1 MRRLAHRIVHARR
14 FGHLLVILI
23 IGSAISHGVGES
35 VLPDP
40 ADWETSN
47 QTFDWLIIIL
57 VASFWLPTV
66 VALTLEAL
74 FKMFGHLPRVDRYFR
89 EGWNSLDFLIVS
101 FLIFN
106 IVAPTALSSYAVLI
120 VSVRLLR
127 LLRGLS
133 TVQDLHL
140 ILSTLFRSIPSL
152 GHIMVLMGIVIYS
165 YALVGLNHFGEH
177 DPEHWGSLGVSVLS
191 LFQIVTL
198 DDWGNIM
205 RTTIELEPLAWVY
218 FVSFVISSAFIV
230 TNLFIAVVIKNL
242 DEARQER
249 LRTLETPAS
258 KLDFTHFKRH
268 ERGRLRVDGIERPGV
283 PEYLDQLRTVKNL
296 PTPATGGAA
305 PELRRPLLFLDFA

>member
-1 MRRLAHRIVHARR
+1 M
-14 FGHLLVILI
+14 
-23 IGSAISHGVGES
+23 STE
-35 VLPDP
+35 P
-40 ADWETSN
+40 
-47 QTFDWLIIIL
+47 
-57 VASFWLPTV
+57 
-66 VALTLEAL
+66 
-74 FKMFGHLPRVDRYFR
+74 
-89 EGWNSLDFLIVS
+89 S
-101 FLIFN
+101 FLINNF
-106 IVAPTALSSYAVLI
+106 VVPTPLNSYTVLI

-140 ILSTLFRSIPSL
+140 ILSKLFRSIPSL

-165 YALVGLNHFGEH
+165 YALVGFNHFRKH

-205 RTTIELEPLAWVY
+205 RTTIELEPLTWVY

-249 LRTLETPAS
+249 QQTSAAPAS
-258 KLDFTHFKRH
+258 K
-268 ERGRLRVDGIERPGV
+268 EEILR
-283 PEYLDQLRTVKNL
+283 
-296 PTPATGGAA
+296 
-305 PELRRPLLFLDFA
+305 ELRSTQQSLLRLEERLQQLPD

>member
-1 MRRLAHRIVHARR
+1 MRGLAHRIVHARR

-23 IGSAISHGVGES
+23 IGSAISHGVGAS
-35 VLPDP
+35 VLPKV
-40 ADWETSN
+40 ADWETSL
-47 QTFDWLIIIL
+47 QTFDWLIVIL
-57 VASFWLPTV
+57 FALLWLPTV

-74 FKMFGHLPRVDRYFR
+74 LKMFGHWPRVDRYFR

-101 FLIFN
+101 FLI
-106 IVAPTALSSYAVLI
+106 IDSVVPTPLSSYAVLI

-133 TVQDLHL
+133 TVQHLHL

-165 YALVGLNHFGEH
+165 YALVGFNHFGEH

-268 ERGRLRVDGIERPGV
+268 ERGRPRVDGIERPEV
-283 PEYLDQLRTVKNL
+283 PEYLDQLRTVKTFRRQ
-296 PTPATGGAA
+296 PQVAPRQSGGV
-305 PELRRPLLFLDFA
+305 RCSF

>member
-140 ILSTLFRSIPSL
+140 ILSTLFRSIPSV

-165 YALVGLNHFGEH
+165 YALVGLNHFSEH

-205 RTTIELEPLAWVY
+205 RATIELEPLAWVY
-218 FVSFVISSAFIV
+218 FVSFIISSAFIV
-230 TNLFIAVVIKNL
+230 TSLFIAVVIKNL

-258 KLDFTHFKRH
+258 K
-268 ERGRLRVDGIERPGV
+268 EEILR
-283 PEYLDQLRTVKNL
+283 
-296 PTPATGGAA
+296 
-305 PELRRPLLFLDFA
+305 ELRSTQQALRSLEERLQVSPD